1 MSRNTLIIILILVLI
16 GYGAT
21 ILYIGPAPPPVLKPE
36 AKYTEPMGLSIR
48 SLGEEISV
56 PNETALI
63 EKLEQFAEEDY
74 QYFVATSV
82 NYQKYWDTGA
92 VITMKYQT
100 PVNITWVITIEGL
113 SPEIHH
119 INVKQITAAL
129 SHDRES
135 YSANWLLV
143 YPDQKTPFQ
152 YPLEIPREQANEL
165 LDMIGVNPIPE
176 SS

>member
-1 MSRNTLIIILILVLI
+1 MNNSAHVQ
-16 GYGAT
+16 
-21 ILYIGPAPPPVLKPE
+21 
-36 AKYTEPMGLSIR
+36 S
-48 SLGEEISV
+48 
-56 PNETALI
+56 ETALI

-100 PVNITWVITIEGL
+100 PMNLTWVLDWDIEGMNT
-113 SPEIHH
+113 EIHH

-129 SHDRES
+129 SHDRKA
-135 YSANWLLV
+135 YPDDWLLV
-143 YPDQKTPFQ
+143 YLDSESHLQ